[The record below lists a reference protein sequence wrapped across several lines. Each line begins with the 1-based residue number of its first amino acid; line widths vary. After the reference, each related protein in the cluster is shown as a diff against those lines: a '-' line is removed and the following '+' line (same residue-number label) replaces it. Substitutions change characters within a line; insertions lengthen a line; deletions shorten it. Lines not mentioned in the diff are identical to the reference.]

1 MAKIKQYSS
10 LKQILKFY
18 KKHLGFYIGF
28 VVILLVKAVISFYS
42 AMLVADIIANMMSQN
57 FHEVWISAITNLIIL
72 LVGHLLSYLNT
83 YFYKNLENNVR
94 YDLQQSIISS
104 SLNIKMSFYDNLG
117 SGVIVTRLT
126 SDIDHISERFKS
138 LTEKIVNIIRRVA
151 YLVYIFILNFYIGLF
166 VFVSVVFVSLAY
178 TIRIHYLSK
187 LKPAVKAQREV
198 VNSKIIET
206 VRAVKDIKTLNCDD
220 NVLNLVGEAQQEFIR
235 KDNHEYYVGNFL
247 CKVTDAIVDIS
258 DFLFMG
264 LSILLMLKTS
274 LTATIFYTCYL
285 YKDNTFT
292 LANEFGDFRY
302 KLAECDVCAQ
312 RLLAIVYPSE
322 KDMDKF
328 GDKYDDNYKGDISFD
343 NVKFSYLKD
352 LQVLKGVSFKIEP
365 KSTVAFV
372 GESGC
377 GKSTITSLIGHLY
390 YKDSGTIM
398 LGGHEIDELSKEF
411 IRDNIAIV
419 NQFPYLF
426 NLSIRE
432 NFKMINGAISDDEI
446 WQLCDKVLLKDF
458 ILSLPNKLD
467 SVIGEGGCQLS
478 GGQRQKLC
486 IARALCRNVKV
497 MIFDEATSSLDNAS
511 QNEVMEVIKN
521 LSAQMTIILIA
532 HRLSTITFA
541 DSIILIKDGQVVGSG
556 KHDELIENNDYY
568 KMLYNKSVGE

>member
-1 MAKIKQYSS
+1 MAKVKKFSA
-10 LKQILKFY
+10 LKEILKFY
-18 KKHLGFYIGF
+18 KKHVGFYIGF
-28 VVILLVKAVISFYS
+28 VIILLIKAAISFYS
-42 AMLVADIIANMMSQN
+42 AMLVADIIANMMSQD
-57 FHEVWISAITNLIIL
+57 FRAVWISAGINLGIL
-72 LVGHLLSYLNT
+72 TASHLLSYLNT
-83 YFYKNLENNVR
+83 YFYKNLENRVR
-94 YDLQQSIISS
+94 YDLQQKIIES
-104 SLNIKMSFYDNLG
+104 SLNIKMSYYDNLG

-138 LTEKIVNIIRRVA
+138 LTEKIVNIIRRMS
-151 YLVYIFILNFYIGLF
+151 YLVYIFFLNVYIGIF
-166 VFVSVVFVSLAY
+166 VLVSVIIVSLAY

-206 VRAVKDIKTLNCDD
+206 VRAVKDIKTLNCDE
-220 NVLNLVGEAQQEFIR
+220 NVLNLVGQAQEEFIR
-235 KDNHEYYVGNFL
+235 KDNHEYYVGNLL
-247 CKVTDAIVDIS
+247 CKITDAVVDIS

-264 LSILLMLKTS
+264 LSIFLMLKIN

-285 YKDNTFT
+285 YKDHTFT
-292 LANEFGDFRY
+292 LANEFGDLRY
-302 KLAECDVCAQ
+302 KLAECEVCAK
-312 RLLAIVYPSE
+312 RLFAIVYPNKEDIDTFGDEYE
-322 KDMDKF
+322 KDYHGEIAFKD
-328 GDKYDDNYKGDISFD
+328 
-343 NVKFSYLKD
+343 VHFSYLPG
-352 LQVLKGVSFKIEP
+352 LEVLKGVTFKIEP
-365 KSTVAFV
+365 KSTIAFV

-390 YKDSGTIM
+390 YKDSGQIL
-398 LGGHEIDELSKEF
+398 LGDNEIDDLSKEF

-432 NFKMINGAISDDEI
+432 NFKMINSKITDEEI
-446 WQLCDKVLLKDF
+446 WDLCDKVLLKDF
-458 ILSLPNKLD
+458 IESLPKGLD

-511 QNEVMEVIKN
+511 QNEVMEVIKK
-521 LSAQMTIILIA
+521 LSSQMTIILIA

-541 DSIILIKDGQVVGSG
+541 NCIILIKDGEVVGSG
-556 KHDELIENNDYY
+556 KHEDLIENNDYY
-568 KMLYNKSVGE
+568 KTLYTKFAGE

>member
-1 MAKIKQYSS
+1 MAKVKKFSA
-10 LKQILKFY
+10 LKEILKFY
-18 KKHLGFYIGF
+18 KKHVGFYIGF
-28 VVILLVKAVISFYS
+28 VIILLIKAAISFYS
-42 AMLVADIIANMMSQN
+42 AMLVADIIANMMSQD
-57 FHEVWISAITNLIIL
+57 FRAVWISAGINLGIL
-72 LVGHLLSYLNT
+72 TASHLLSYLNT
-83 YFYKNLENNVR
+83 YFYKNLENRVR
-94 YDLQQSIISS
+94 YDLQQKIIES
-104 SLNIKMSFYDNLG
+104 SLNIKMSYYDNLG

-138 LTEKIVNIIRRVA
+138 LTEKIVNIIRRMS
-151 YLVYIFILNFYIGLF
+151 YLVYIFFLNVYIGIF
-166 VFVSVVFVSLAY
+166 VLVSVIIVSLAY

-206 VRAVKDIKTLNCDD
+206 VRAVKDIKTLNCDE
-220 NVLNLVGEAQQEFIR
+220 NVLNLVGQAQEEFIR
-235 KDNHEYYVGNFL
+235 KDNHEYYVGNLL
-247 CKVTDAIVDIS
+247 CKITDAVVDIS

-264 LSILLMLKTS
+264 LSIFLMLKIN

-285 YKDNTFT
+285 YKDHTFT
-292 LANEFGDFRY
+292 LANEFGDLRY
-302 KLAECDVCAQ
+302 KLAECEVCAK
-312 RLLAIVYPSE
+312 RLFAIVYPNKEDIDTFGEEYE
-322 KDMDKF
+322 K
-328 GDKYDDNYKGDISFD
+328 NYHGEIAFKD
-343 NVKFSYLKD
+343 VHFSYLPG
-352 LQVLKGVSFKIEP
+352 LEVLKGVTFKIEP
-365 KSTVAFV
+365 KSTIAFV

-390 YKDSGTIM
+390 YKDSGQIL
-398 LGGHEIDELSKEF
+398 LGDNEIDDLSKEF

-432 NFKMINGAISDDEI
+432 NFKMINSKITDEEI
-446 WQLCDKVLLKDF
+446 WDLCDKVLLKDF
-458 ILSLPNKLD
+458 IESLPKGLD

-511 QNEVMEVIKN
+511 QNEVMEVIKK
-521 LSAQMTIILIA
+521 LSSQMTIILIA

-541 DSIILIKDGQVVGSG
+541 NCIILIKDGEVVGSG
-556 KHDELIENNDYY
+556 KHEDLIENNDYY
-568 KMLYNKSVGE
+568 KTLYTKFAGE

>member
-1 MAKIKQYSS
+1 MAKIKQYTA

-28 VVILLVKAVISFYS
+28 VVILLIKAVISFFS
-42 AMLVADIIANMMSQN
+42 AMLVADIIANMMSQD
-57 FHEVWISAITNLIIL
+57 FHKVCISAGINLTIL
-72 LVGHLLSYLNT
+72 IASHLLSYLNT

-94 YDLQQSIISS
+94 YDLQQSIIAS

-151 YLVYIFILNFYIGLF
+151 YLVYIFFLNFYIGLF
-166 VFVSVVFVSLAY
+166 VFVSVVIVSLAY

-187 LKPAVKAQREV
+187 LKPAVKAQREI

-206 VRAVKDIKTLNCDD
+206 VRAVKDIKTLNCDE
-220 NVLNLVGEAQQEFIR
+220 NVLNLVGEAQNEFIR
-235 KDNHEYYVGNFL
+235 KDNHEYYVGNLL
-247 CKVTDAIVDIS
+247 CKITDAIVDIS

-264 LSILLMLKTS
+264 LSIFLMLKTS

-285 YKDNTFT
+285 YKDHTFT

-312 RLLAIVYPSE
+312 RLLSIVYPNE
-322 KDMDKF
+322 NDIDKF
-328 GDKYDDNYKGDISFD
+328 GNNYDKNYNGDIEFE
-343 NVKFSYLKD
+343 NVKFSYIPNLE
-352 LQVLKGVSFKIEP
+352 VLKGVSFKIP
-365 KSTVAFV
+365 AKSTIAFV

-390 YKDSGTIM
+390 YKDSGKIY
-398 LGGHEIDELSKEF
+398 LGNYEIDELSKEF

-432 NFKMINGAISDDEI
+432 NFKMINSAITDDEI
-446 WQLCDKVLLKDF
+446 WDLCDKVLLKDF
-458 ILSLPNKLD
+458 ILSLPKQLD

-511 QNEVMEVIKN
+511 QNEVMEVIKK
-521 LSAQMTIILIA
+521 LSTHMTIILIA

-541 DSIILIKDGQVVGSG
+541 DSIILVKDGQVVGSG
-556 KHDELIENNDYY
+556 KHDELIENNEYY
-568 KMLYNKSVGE
+568 KMLYNKSIGE

>member
-1 MAKIKQYSS
+1 MAKIKKYAA

-18 KKHLGFYIGF
+18 KKHLGFYVGF
-28 VVILLVKAVISFYS
+28 VVVLLVKAAISFFS
-42 AMLVADIIANMMSQN
+42 AMLVADMIANMMSRN
-57 FHEVWISAITNLIIL
+57 FHAVWISAIINVSIL
-72 LVGHLLSYLNT
+72 TASHMLSYLNT

-151 YLVYIFILNFYIGLF
+151 YLVYIFFLNVYIGLF
-166 VFVSVVFVSLAY
+166 VFASVVVVSLAY

-187 LKPAVKAQREV
+187 LKPAVKAQRET

-206 VRAVKDIKTLNCDD
+206 VRAVKDVKTLNCDE
-220 NVLNLVGEAQQEFIR
+220 NVLNLVGDAQREFIK
-235 KDNHEYYVGNFL
+235 KDNYEWYVGNLL
-247 CKVTDAIVDIS
+247 CKITDAIVDIS
-258 DFLFMG
+258 NFLFMG
-264 LSILLMLKTS
+264 LSIFLMLKYS
-274 LTATIFYTCYL
+274 LTTTIFYTCYL
-285 YKDNTFT
+285 YKDHTFT

-312 RLLAIVYPSE
+312 RLLAIVYPNE
-322 KDMDKF
+322 NDVDKF
-328 GDKYDDNYKGDISFD
+328 GDKYDKDYKGDVEFEH
-343 NVKFSYLKD
+343 VKFSYLPN
-352 LQVLKGVSFKIEP
+352 LEVLKGVSFKIAP
-365 KSTVAFV
+365 KSTIALV

-390 YKDSGTIM
+390 YKDSGKIK
-398 LGGHEIDELSKEF
+398 LGKYEIDELSKEF

-432 NFKMINGAISDDEI
+432 NFKMINGAITDDEI
-446 WQLCDKVLLKDF
+446 WDLCDKVLLKDF
-458 ILSLPNKLD
+458 IKSLPKQLD
-467 SVIGEGGCQLS
+467 SIIGEGGCQLS

-511 QNEVMEVIKN
+511 QSEVMEVIKT
-521 LSAQMTIILIA
+521 LAKQMTIILIA
-532 HRLSTITFA
+532 HRLSTVTFA
-541 DSIILIKDGQVVGSG
+541 DRIILVKDGKIMGG
-556 KHDELIENNDYY
+556 GTHDELIEKSKYY
-568 KMLYNKSVGE
+568 KTLYNNSAQE